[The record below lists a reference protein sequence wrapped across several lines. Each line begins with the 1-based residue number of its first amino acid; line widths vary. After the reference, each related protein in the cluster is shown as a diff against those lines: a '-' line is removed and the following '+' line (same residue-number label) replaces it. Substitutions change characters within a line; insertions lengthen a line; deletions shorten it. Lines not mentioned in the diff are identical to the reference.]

1 MINTQIV
8 IACERNTA
16 FNFNLVDHKCL
27 YSLNEKNSCVKLH
40 LFFLFSFNIRFFE
53 YFQKQMRENR
63 RQDNEKKIE
72 RNVTKYYN

>member
-1 MINTQIV
+1 MCKAT
-8 IACERNTA
+8 
-16 FNFNLVDHKCL
+16 LV
-27 YSLNEKNSCVKLH
+27 
-40 LFFLFSFNIRFFE
+40 FLFSFNIRFFE